1 MKSDRYFDSLDKDW
15 QIYSRDSGTFKW
27 AMDNMD
33 TSSESIKKTL
43 DNIDIKEIE
52 KYIRR
57 KKLEQI
63 NKNNKQ

>member
-1 MKSDRYFDSLDKDW
+1 MY
-15 QIYSRDSGTFKW
+15 
-27 AMDNMD
+27 MD

-43 DNIDIKEIE
+43 DNIDIKKIE